1 MIIRRLEEVVEM
13 DCRLIHVEIAGVA
26 PGTSHQPLD
35 NMVRLGFARIYDQ
48 ACVAR
53 GADQN
58 NSIVVARSLRA

>member
-1 MIIRRLEEVVEM
+1 M